1 MSNETIYTFDSDD
14 IYFLNDKNIVS
25 AINENAR
32 INGIPSQV
40 LFKQIYNELSSADKA
55 LSDIISAEFIEFKD
69 TVETSC
75 DNISTLIGS
84 VSTDLSNA
92 ITTNSKHIDELQLS
106 TEQISGEVSRFCAE
120 ISADVKAKYSKL
132 TSDDNFISA
141 ETGRLYAELSDNV
154 ENKFVHKEGDNVR
167 WLSVANGLSATTL
180 KVSTT
185 GKEIATEQFTTV
197 QIDKDGIR
205 ADAIGDGKEIALST
219 NNSTNGIMINGTSL
233 SSHIKN
239 EVRISADETL
249 KLAKTYTD
257 SEIQKLKFDD
267 TVESKQFVTA
277 VSETDGKITVQKAE
291 LVSSDIPTIEEA
303 QVKNLTTD
311 LQNLSTNYVAYTN
324 FTTKNIDNDGKFLSA
339 EDFNL
344 TYDSTTHDISLKA
357 GQKTYKFSAIEFI
370 KNRTVHHLAIDRH
383 DGKTWLKIFW
393 TANEFIELDINEL
406 IQIYEFENGISAQV
420 STTGGIHVGATDELA
435 RTSYANAISV
445 RTDVINDELQ
455 AEITRAKNAE
465 TINAEA
471 INTEIN
477 RAETTENN
485 LNEQINSI
493 SNDLTSEIKT
503 REECDV
509 FISNNVDL
517 ISNDIISFKSYAN
530 VLSSTDSEHPGII
543 MTLSND
549 VSALQYDAVKEIKF
563 EGHIDI
569 AAEPEAKSLSD
580 LFAELHLGI
589 DDSWYVKNGSIYDV
603 SFTSNYPISNAI
615 ELTDNNIKLGNGD
628 YLIVHDHDNLPLV
641 DYRTL
646 NNGNCYLIKAGTSRY
661 EFEKEIADRT
671 SAEEALAGHIDT
683 IEGEGEG
690 SIKKALADAK
700 DYTDTTISALDVAEV
715 TVGAAKTIA
724 SISETDGKIATEAIA
739 IQIDES
745 QVTDLTT
752 DLDTLSANDKNLSDC
767 IEHKVWIKDITNTV
781 LSDGDFTNLSV
792 IKIAKD
798 EYDTLVADKSEMLS
812 GNTLYIVDSDYIDA
826 YGQQLCNLT
835 MSNDSAKSYVGIAA
849 TNTYVDEKM
858 SEVQSQLNQV
868 SSTFANVFAN
878 ISGITLNS
886 QLSDLLSAT
895 IEIAKIL
902 SCFNI

>member
-25 AINENAR
+25 AINENAC

-55 LSDIISAEFIEFKD
+55 LSDIISTEMYGKLSAEFIEFKD

-92 ITTNSKHIDELQLS
+92 ITTNSKHIDEVQFS
-106 TEQISGEVSRFCAE
+106 TEQISGEVNKLCSE
-120 ISADVKAKYSKL
+120 ISTDVETKYSKL
-132 TSDDNFISA
+132 TADGNFISA
-141 ETGRLYAELSDNV
+141 ETNRLC
-154 ENKFVHKEGDNVR
+154 
-167 WLSVANGLSATTL
+167 T
-180 KVSTT
+180 
-185 GKEIATEQFTTV
+185 EISNDI
-197 QIDKDGIR
+197 IDKYNELTAVD
-205 ADAIGDGKEIALST
+205 
-219 NNSTNGIMINGTSL
+219 NS
-233 SSHIKN
+233 
-239 EVRISADETL
+239 ISAKVNTL
-249 KLAKTYTD
+249 CSNISNDITEKYNELTAND
-257 SEIQKLKFDD
+257 SYI
-267 TVESKQFVTA
+267 S
-277 VSETDGKITVQKAE
+277 AE
-291 LVSSDIPTIEEA
+291 VKRISSDISTEI
-303 QVKNLTTD
+303 D
-311 LQNLSTNYVAYTN
+311 QNYIKLSEFKTSV
-324 FTTKNIDNDGKFLSA
+324 IDNDGKLLSA

-455 AEITRAKNAE
+455 AEITRAKNVE

-485 LNEQINSI
+485 LNEQINNI

-569 AAEPEAKSLSD
+569 AAEPEAKSLSG

-615 ELTDNNIKLGNGD
+615 ELTDSNIKLGNGD

-671 SAEEALAGHIDT
+671 STEEALAGRLVT

-792 IKIAKD
+792 VKIAKD

-849 TNTYVDEKM
+849 TNTYVDEKT

-878 ISGITLNS
+878 ISGISLNS

-895 IEIAKIL
+895 IEITKIL